1 MNDTEKLYT
10 VKWPKASTHQ
20 TKSLSGVLVETNI
33 QQQVT
38 LHFYNEFRELE
49 NEVQYALDGSRAS
62 EPRDITYVRELT
74 DTILLNASAARQL
87 RDMLNT
93 LFPSTDE

>member
-1 MNDTEKLYT
+1 MNDATKLYT
-10 VKWPKASTHQ
+10 VKWPKASGHQ

-38 LHFYNEFRELE
+38 LHFYNEYRELE
-49 NEVQYALDGSRAS
+49 EEVQYALDGSRTS
-62 EPRDITYVRELT
+62 EARDITYVRELT
-74 DTILLNASAARQL
+74 DSILINASAARQL

-93 LFPSTDE
+93 LFPNTEE